1 MPEFPLMKSCRVYYR
16 EPGGVEHRIFVSA
29 VNRYHAFGLAMHEIR
44 RRSWCGVDCS
54 EIGGISI
61 ERLDLPK
68 KSAPAERIAVTRD
81 EFERWLNDPAHPP
94 ERDRLR
100 RYLMMLLGR
109 IEPDRDFKR
118 ELKAR

>member
-1 MPEFPLMKSCRVYYR
+1 MKSCRVYYR
-16 EPGGVEHRIFVSA
+16 DPGGVERRIFVSA
-29 VNRYHAFGLAMHEIR
+29 VNRYHAFGLAMNEIR
-44 RRSWCGVDCS
+44 RRSWCSIGCA
-54 EIGGISI
+54 EIDGMSI

-68 KSAPAERIAVTRD
+68 KSAVERIPVTRQ
-81 EFERWLNDPAHPP
+81 EFETWLNDPAHPP

-100 RYLMMLLGR
+100 RYLLMLLGR